1 MVHSCL
7 HSRGGEEKKPLA
19 CFISR
24 LLLQWA
30 FSWPWTSRSPWLS
43 HLSSFILSFAPAQ
56 RLQGVPCNLAHKA
69 QYAALSEWDKDAL
82 IAIFLS
88 LWPLVKFMFLNLMRV
103 VHHLWNLFFS
113 FHPDIWETTLYAWRI
128 HPTVRLV
135 GGILLLAFKIIKNP
149 AAVLLVVLCLLSLW
163 LYWPILGLA

>member
-1 MVHSCL
+1 MAFGSLWMVHSCL
-7 HSRGGEEKKPLA
+7 HSRGGEERKPLA

-43 HLSSFILSFAPAQ
+43 HLSSFILSFAPSQ

-69 QYAALSEWDKDAL
+69 QYAALSKRDKDAL

-88 LWPLVKFMFLNLMRV
+88 LTISHVYVSQPYVSRVSSMEFLFQHPSWHMRNDFIC
-103 VHHLWNLFFS
+103 HAHISHCEARGRSSSWHL
-113 FHPDIWETTLYAWRI
+113 R
-128 HPTVRLV
+128 
-135 GGILLLAFKIIKNP
+135 
-149 AAVLLVVLCLLSLW
+149 
-163 LYWPILGLA
+163 